1 MMLRGKALG
10 GAQARYRR
18 MRLPRTQQRRGVG
31 VGVSGS
37 TPSQLRRLHKAPVC
51 GVEED
56 SAEERESATGAV
68 PTAHRLVAGGTL
80 PTTWCRSHARLDG
93 VVGGCLLADSGR
105 TLRDGLDA
113 ACRHQRLE

>member
-18 MRLPRTQQRRGVG
+18 VRLARTQQRRGVG

-37 TPSQLRRLHKAPVC
+37 TPSQLRRPHKAPVC
-51 GVEED
+51 GVED
-56 SAEERESATGAV
+56 SAQERESATGAV
-68 PTAHRLVAGGTL
+68 PTVHRLVAGGAL
-80 PTTWCRSHARLDG
+80 PPTRCRSHARLGG
-93 VVGGCLLADSGR
+93 VVGGCLLAGSGR
-105 TLRDGLDA
+105 ALRDGLDA